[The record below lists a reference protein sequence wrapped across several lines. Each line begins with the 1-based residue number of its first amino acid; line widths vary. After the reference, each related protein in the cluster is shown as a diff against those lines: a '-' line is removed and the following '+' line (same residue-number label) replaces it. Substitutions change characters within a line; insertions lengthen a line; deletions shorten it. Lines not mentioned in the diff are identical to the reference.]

1 MNTQIAQ
8 QLFERGAFFVLL
20 DFAPGGEIGIDWV
33 NWTTDEKFKGIKL
46 IPPGIHYIYY
56 RYDKTGRSRYLVGNW
71 KCSRIGTYS
80 G

>member
-20 DFAPGGEIGIDWV
+20 DFAPGDEIGIDWV

-56 RYDKTGRSRYLVGNW
+56 R
-71 KCSRIGTYS
+71 
-80 G
+80 